1 MYTKHLHGDLLVV
14 ILSGKVTIDEIKLLA
29 SDIDELAGS
38 KEEIFVLALMQSA
51 TQFPQNI
58 AQIAKAFQ
66 LVNTA
71 TKKITRLYGIRYNA
85 IVSYLSHIITQVL
98 RIGTN
103 TVEAATVEELFTL
116 IEREAEVFPSLK
128 ASIRDLESIKAE
140 VRHVQIAPS

>member
-1 MYTKHLHGDLLVV
+1 MYTKYPHGHLLVV
-14 ILSGKVTIDEIKLLA
+14 ILSGKVTIDEIKMLA
-29 SDIDELAGS
+29 SDIDQLAAE

-66 LVNTA
+66 LVNAA

-103 TVEAATVEELFTL
+103 TVEAGSLEELLSL
-116 IEREAEVFPSLK
+116 IEREAELFPSLK
-128 ASIRDLESIKAE
+128 ASISDLESIKAE
-140 VRHVQIAPS
+140 IQRVQSSVL

>member
-128 ASIRDLESIKAE
+128 ASIKNLESIKAE
-140 VRHVQIAPS
+140 VQHVQVAPS